1 MQEKSLQ
8 SKPYRLI
15 NKIQHYAWGTK
26 NEQAFIPKLLGLIP
40 EPDVPY
46 AELWMGA
53 HPNAPSEVDLGS
65 EKRSL
70 TELIQTYPAEIL
82 GQRVARQFN
91 NQLPF
96 LFKVLSA
103 GEALSIQAHP
113 NKKQAVELHKRDP
126 EHYPDDNHKPEIAIA
141 LDELTALVGFRDF
154 SELQF
159 VLREY
164 PEIADFVAEPA
175 LGSFLREEKSA
186 EAKKVKIKQ
195 MFRTLMIKSGENPEL
210 LEEAIAR
217 LEKRLQKKN
226 SRTEQEQLFLELRR
240 KYGADVGLF
249 SIFLLNLIH
258 LKKGQGVFLK
268 AGIPH
273 AYLKGNIIECMA
285 NSDNVVR
292 AGLTPKFK
300 DIRTLVEILT
310 YENGAA
316 DIFTPDENSA
326 EFTYRTP
333 IPEFSVI
340 RWKLAPNRNFE
351 HAVGSVEI
359 LLIHKGRAAII
370 TNNQRTE
377 FKAGDS
383 ILIPASLKKYALF
396 GENEAEIF
404 CAFVP

>member
-26 NEQAFIPKLLGLIP
+26 NEQAFIPKLLGLTP

-65 EKRSL
+65 GKRPLS
-70 TELIQTYPAEIL
+70 ELIQTYPEEIL
-82 GQRVARQFN
+82 GQRIARRFN

-113 NKKQAVELHKRDP
+113 DKKQAVELHKRDP
-126 EHYPDDNHKPEIAIA
+126 GHYPDDNHKPEIAIA

-154 SELQF
+154 SELQL
-159 VLREY
+159 VLRKY

-175 LGSFLREEKSA
+175 LGSFLQEEKSA

-210 LEEAIAR
+210 LEKALSD
-217 LEKRLQKKN
+217 LEKRLQKKD

-300 DIRTLVEILT
+300 DVRTLVEILT

-316 DIFTPDENSA
+316 DIFTPDESSA
-326 EFTYRTP
+326 EFTYRVP
-333 IPEFSVI
+333 IPEFSVT
-340 RWKLAPNRNFE
+340 RWKLAADRSFE
-351 HAVGSVEI
+351 RDVRSVEI
-359 LLIHKGRAAII
+359 LLVHKGRGAI
-370 TNNQRTE
+370 TTKDQRTE